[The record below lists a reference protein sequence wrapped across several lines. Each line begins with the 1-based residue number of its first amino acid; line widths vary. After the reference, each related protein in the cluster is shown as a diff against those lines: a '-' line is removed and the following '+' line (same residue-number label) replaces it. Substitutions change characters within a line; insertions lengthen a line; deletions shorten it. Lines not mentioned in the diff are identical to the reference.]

1 MAEQELL
8 ELCRQIHAQVLQ
20 IRESLDRKVEQVE
33 HDDLELRVRL
43 AEGTLTKHRTIGSI
57 VAGLGTM
64 IAAALGALLLLFG
77 YGESK

>member
-8 ELCRQIHAQVLQ
+8 ELCRQIHDQVLQ

-43 AEGTLTKHRTIGSI
+43 NEKTLTRHKTIFGVVS
-57 VAGLGTM
+57 AGV
-64 IAAALGALLLLFG
+64 AALFG
-77 YGESK
+77 VSR